1 MAFQR
6 GGRMADTL
14 LTELSQTKAL
24 INARLASKKAYH
36 YLFQLH
42 AVGDH
47 FSDGTLNDI
56 YTARF
61 WLRPSISIIFL

>member
-1 MAFQR
+1 
-6 GGRMADTL
+6 MADTL

-42 AVGDH
+42 AIGDH

-56 YTARF
+56 Y
-61 WLRPSISIIFL
+61 